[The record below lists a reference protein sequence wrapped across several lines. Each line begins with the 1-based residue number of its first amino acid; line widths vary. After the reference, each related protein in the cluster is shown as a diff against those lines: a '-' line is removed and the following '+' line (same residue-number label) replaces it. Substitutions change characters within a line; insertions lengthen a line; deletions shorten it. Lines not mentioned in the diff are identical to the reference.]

1 MTNKTWNKLLK
12 KSIKKYPNSSLKKII
27 LKTKKLYILHKK
39 NKNNYTQ
46 KAGAKSKNTQLNNNK
61 IKFKLE
67 YKI

>member
-12 KSIKKYPNSSLKKII
+12 
-27 LKTKKLYILHKK
+27 
-39 NKNNYTQ
+39 KNNYTQ
-46 KAGAKSKNTQLNNNK
+46 KAGAKSKNTHLNTNK

>member
-1 MTNKTWNKLLK
+1 MTNNTWNKLLK

-27 LKTKKLYILHKK
+27 LRTKKLYLLNKK

-46 KAGAKSKNTQLNNNK
+46 KAGKYSKNNHLNSQQ
-61 IKFKLE
+61 IKYKLE